1 MMREISMYIFDIFV
15 YQIMYRDRSVSLN
28 RIIRDI
34 QRHFGNENLITDV
47 LLRVPCVD
55 TNEFG
60 KYMVRIDEIALRYAN
75 IEGTFIHPIR
85 YDSYCED
92 PEVDSVLTIVDDES
106 CTSEPYICTTI
117 GQRSITEHIIHIPST
132 VIPGELPQPFWMR
145 VNLKQDSF
153 KPKDRNTPVMY
164 HKLSVAENFV

>member
-1 MMREISMYIFDIFV
+1 
-15 YQIMYRDRSVSLN
+15 MYRDRSVSLN
-28 RIIRDI
+28 HIVRDI
-34 QRHFGNENLITDV
+34 QRQQSDENPVTDI

-75 IEGTFIHPIR
+75 IDGTFIHPIR

-92 PEVDSVLTIVDDES
+92 PEIDSVLTIVEDES
-106 CTSEPYICTTI
+106 CTSEPYIRTTI
-117 GQRSITEHIIHIPST
+117 GQRSITEHIFHTPMGDT
-132 VIPGELPQPFWMR
+132 EGELQKPFWMR

-153 KPKDRNTPVMY
+153 TPKDRTKPVMY
-164 HKLSVAENFV
+164 HKLSVATDID